1 RWVSVQTVVRWPP
14 LDRYRSPGRRG
25 QVPCG
30 GVVLRCPS
38 LGLLGAEFEDGVVGC
53 LRVGVGDGG
62 EAAAGEDVESEV
74 AAPFGPF
81 VGLLGQDGT
90 DEPDDGLA
98 GGEDPTASVRR
109 RISLFNRSA
118 GLFDQICTHTSFG
131 NVVKASRSARA
142 WPRW

>member
-62 EAAAGEDVESEV
+62 EAAAGEAVESEV
-74 AAPFGPF
+74 AAPCGPF

-90 DEPDDGLA
+90 DERDDGLA
-98 GGEDPTASVRR
+98 GGEDPDGVSAATYFLVQPFGGVVRPNLYPHVFR
-109 RISLFNRSA
+109 E
-118 GLFDQICTHTSFG
+118 
-131 NVVKASRSARA
+131 
-142 WPRW
+142 